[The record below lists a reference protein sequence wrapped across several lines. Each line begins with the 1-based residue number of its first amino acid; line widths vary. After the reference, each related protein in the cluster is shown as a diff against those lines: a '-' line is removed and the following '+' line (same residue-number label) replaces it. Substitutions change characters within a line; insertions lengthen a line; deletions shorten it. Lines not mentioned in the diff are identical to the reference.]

1 MTAQIWTQH
10 DVAIVGVGTT
20 RQGVHPGVS
29 VYQLG
34 LEAVRAALDDAGIED
49 RSRVDGL
56 LTARQLDGSGIDP
69 VDMSRL
75 MGMSPRVTG
84 FLDYGTGGFTTQYGA
99 MLIATGVCDIVIC
112 AFARNPPGAMET
124 LSGAATYDAD
134 TGLVNAAAASA
145 FGWNQHMARYGSTE
159 ETLGHVM
166 VTSRNY
172 AMMNPIAAWRDPLT
186 LDDYLA
192 QPYLMKPLRSYDIV
206 KVTAGGVAIVLARA
220 DIARDLRKEPVYL
233 HAVGRQQTPAILDNE
248 DHFLCRGMRSAA
260 AQVYGASGMS
270 PDDIDLLLVSDA
282 STVAIPLTLENY
294 GFCEEG
300 GSPEFIASGAI
311 GPGGKLPVN
320 THGGQLSEGYL
331 VGWLHHAELVRQLR
345 GECGERQVPGARVA
359 QYTTTGRLREDYLSS
374 IFVTD

>member
-75 MGMSPRVTG
+75 MGMCPRVTG

-166 VTSRNY
+166 VTSRKY
-172 AMMNPIAAWRDPLT
+172 AMMNPIAAWREPLT

-260 AQVYGASGMS
+260 
-270 PDDIDLLLVSDA
+270 P
-282 STVAIPLTLENY
+282 
-294 GFCEEG
+294 
-300 GSPEFIASGAI
+300 
-311 GPGGKLPVN
+311 
-320 THGGQLSEGYL
+320 
-331 VGWLHHAELVRQLR
+331 
-345 GECGERQVPGARVA
+345 
-359 QYTTTGRLREDYLSS
+359 
-374 IFVTD
+374 

>member
-1 MTAQIWTQH
+1 MARQIWSNH

-20 RQGVHPGVS
+20 RQGIHPGVS
-29 VYQLG
+29 PYELA
-34 LEAVRAALDDAGIED
+34 LAAVENALADAGVED
-49 RSRVDGL
+49 RSRIDGMV
-56 LTARQLDGSGIDP
+56 TARQLDGSGIDP

-75 MGMSPRVTG
+75 MGLSPRVTG

-99 MLIATGVCDIVIC
+99 MLIATGVCDIVVC
-112 AFARNPPGAMET
+112 AFARNPPGAMHA
-124 LSGAATYDAD
+124 LSGAATYDAN

-145 FGWNQHMARYGSTE
+145 FGWTQHMARYGSTE
-159 ETLGHVM
+159 ETLGRVM
-166 VTSRNY
+166 VTARRY
-172 AMMNPIAAWRDPLT
+172 AAMNPIAAWRDPLT
-186 LDDYLA
+186 LEDYLA
-192 QPYLMKPLRSYDIV
+192 QPCLMKPLRSYDIV
-206 KVTAGGVAIVLARA
+206 KVTAGGVAVVMASA
-220 DIARDLRKEPVYL
+220 AIARDLRRKPVYL

-260 AQVYGASGMS
+260 AQVYGAAGMT
-270 PDDIDLLLVSDA
+270 PKDVDVLLVSDA

-300 GSPEFIASGAI
+300 GSPDFIRSGAI
-311 GPGGKLPVN
+311 GPGGSLPVN

-359 QYTTTGRLREDYLSS
+359 QYTTTGRFREDYLSS
-374 IFVTD
+374 IYVTE